1 MGGVESSATV
11 TAFFIVTAMR
21 LRSTSGKLR
30 RSALVTEKKSDPE
43 TDSDDEK
50 DEKEVLFEERKF
62 EETIVSTPDLVTGE
76 KTVSLRSVSIRTM
89 SAIFMTI
96 LYLLMLQ
103 AGHFYCILVGFISQ
117 IELFRE
123 LVNVRYVEAKA
134 RAMPLFRTLQWS
146 WFVLAMSYVYG
157 IKLKNFC
164 VHHTLHT
171 VCIYINQIPFL
182 LRYFTFLMFLLFC
195 VIFMATVLT
204 FRRDLIRF
212 QISQV
217 FWTIVIIVVVVFQCT
232 VFISNTMNGLFWFF
246 FPMATVVM
254 NDVAAYFCGIT
265 LGRKFIKRPF
275 LSISPNKT
283 WEGFIGAGILTTIFS
298 FFFPV
303 LLSRWK
309 WFTCPLQNGLHVSPL
324 PPPIECE
331 LSPVFVATEYNIMG
345 TNFEILPIQ
354 LHGIFYGLFAS
365 VVSPFGGFFASA
377 IKRAY
382 NKKDF
387 DSFMPGHGGL
397 VDRMDCQIV
406 MIVFSYFHYQTFINN
421 VNRLLTVGYIDSL
434 LSEMTIEDQQKIFES
449 LQISLSKDLS
459 RA

>member
-1 MGGVESSATV
+1 M
-11 TAFFIVTAMR
+11 
-21 LRSTSGKLR
+21 R
-30 RSALVTEKKSDPE
+30 RSKHPKARKEVPVNNFEAE
-43 TDSDDEK
+43 TDSDEELERRGK
-50 DEKEVLFEERKF
+50 DKGNSALALL
-62 EETIVSTPDLVTGE
+62 DGE
-76 KTVSLRSVSIRTM
+76 KKVSSNSVFIRTM
-89 SAIFMTI
+89 SAIFMTV

-103 AGHFYCILVGFISQ
+103 AGHFYCILVGFVSQ

-146 WFVLAMSYVYG
+146 WFVLAMLYVYG
-157 IKLKNFC
+157 IKFKKFCMHHALHNVCVYMGHIPYLLK
-164 VHHTLHT
+164 
-171 VCIYINQIPFL
+171 
-182 LRYFTFLMFLLFC
+182 YFTFLMFLVFC

-204 FRRDLIRF
+204 FRKDLIRF
-212 QISQV
+212 QISQI

-265 LGRKFIKRPF
+265 MGRKFIKRTF

-283 WEGFIGAGILTTIFS
+283 WEGFLGAGILTIIFS

-303 LLSRWK
+303 LLAKWK
-309 WFTCPLQNGLHVSPL
+309 WFTCPLQGGLHISPL

-331 LSPVFVATEYNIMG
+331 LNPVFIVTEYNILGAHMK
-345 TNFEILPIQ
+345 ILPIQ
-354 LHGIFYGLFAS
+354 FHGILYGLFAA

-406 MIVFSYFHYQTFINN
+406 MIIFCYFHYQTFINTT
-421 VNRLLTVGYIDSL
+421 NRIFHVEYIISL
-434 LSEMTIEDQQKIFES
+434 LSEMSLEDQEKIYQT
-449 LQISLSKDLS
+449 LQVSLSKNGSNFTL
-459 RA
+459 